1 MKKCAIFSA
10 ICATVFYLSSPAQ
23 AVPIPGDLAIS
34 GTLDFDNSPF
44 GGGASSVIGDA
55 MTSGSLNLTA
65 GGATS
70 TTTFDG
76 LTVMGADPLMG
87 NLTMTGDGLNV
98 TGTADARNGD
108 TLALEVLGD
117 FSTQNNSGT
126 DMYKITF
133 QIDFSGSVTATG
145 ADAAMEVEFD
155 VGPLMSPS
163 DIASYEVLSDTIGG
177 NRRFVEL
184 DLMTVQDDGMGLG
197 GLVTLN
203 HMATFDVT
211 LNPGASFDFTA
222 FWSWTSL
229 FSTDIASGDFDISLS
244 ILSVENLTNPDGPPR
259 DVPAPAGLGLF
270 ALALSGLF
278 AARRRKVA
286 H

>member
-1 MKKCAIFSA
+1 MRKCAVFGALCAA
-10 ICATVFYLSSPAQ
+10 ILAFTSPAQ

-44 GGGASSVIGDA
+44 GGGFSSISGSA

-70 TTTFDG
+70 TSTFDD

-98 TGTADARNGD
+98 TGTADTRDGG
-108 TLALEVLGD
+108 TLSVEVLGNI
-117 FSTQNNSGT
+117 STQNNSGT

-145 ADAAMEVEFD
+145 ADAAMEIEFD
-155 VGPLMSPS
+155 VGSLMSS
-163 DIASYEVLSDTIGG
+163 TDIASIELLSDTIAG

-184 DLMTVQDDGMGLG
+184 DQMTVQDDGMGLG
-197 GLVTLN
+197 GLISLN
-203 HMATFDVT
+203 YMATFDVT

-222 FWSWTSL
+222 FWNWTSL
-229 FSTDIASGDFDISLS
+229 FSTDLAGADFDISLS
-244 ILSVENLTNPDGPPR
+244 ILSVENLTDPVDPR
-259 DVPAPAGLGLF
+259 PVSAPGILGVFALGLF
-270 ALALSGLF
+270 GLH
-278 AARRRKVA
+278 ATRRRRKIS
-286 H
+286 